1 MLINIYKSYNDF
13 ILYKFL
19 KDKKSFH
26 YCKTIKRKFS
36 YRNSNNRFIQNRDR
50 YFKSVKETHVW

>member
-1 MLINIYKSYNDF
+1 MLINIYKSYNYF

-26 YCKTIKRKFS
+26 HCKTIKRKIFL
-36 YRNSNNRFIQNRDR
+36 
-50 YFKSVKETHVW
+50 